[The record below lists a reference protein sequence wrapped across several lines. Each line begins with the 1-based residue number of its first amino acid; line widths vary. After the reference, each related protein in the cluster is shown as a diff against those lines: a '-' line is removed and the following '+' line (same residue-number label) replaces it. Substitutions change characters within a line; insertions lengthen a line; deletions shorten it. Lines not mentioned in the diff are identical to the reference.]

1 MNEHNYARLV
11 TRKSGIAAPKYD
23 LFTIYFLYTFHPIE
37 NKNKPVAALQLQTLT
52 CVAAAWP
59 IACNYESLH
68 KRRGNT
74 QYRTP
79 ANDIH
84 RSYRAAKRLQCK
96 PRLKTNIIKRAL
108 ASGQKNKNRKNDRY
122 ARRDSWEM
130 ETQTFVLRS
139 WTCKVKTTTLYMYTA
154 VNMHG
159 QTPLESRR
167 HERRRKTRRAV

>member
-1 MNEHNYARLV
+1 MTYLQYIFFIH
-11 TRKSGIAAPKYD
+11 
-23 LFTIYFLYTFHPIE
+23 FHPIE
-37 NKNKPVAALQLQTLT
+37 NKNKPVAALQLQALT
-52 CVAAAWP
+52 CVASAWP

-68 KRRGNT
+68 ERRGNT
-74 QYRTP
+74 QHRTP

-84 RSYRAAKRLQCK
+84 RSYRAANSAKRLQCK

-139 WTCKVKTTTLYMYTA
+139 WTFKVKTTTLYMHNA
-154 VNMHG
+154 VNMLG

-167 HERRRKTRRAV
+167 HERRRKTRRAI